1 MKKIITSFL
10 FVFFISACETVREGY
25 SLKKTDNSDEF
36 LVEKK
41 NPLVMPPDYNQLP
54 VPEDFQSKTLKPE
67 TNAKEELENILKKSE
82 NKSAESSLKKSDI
95 GQSVLE
101 KIN

>member
-1 MKKIITSFL
+1 MKKIIISLL
-10 FVFFISACETVREGY
+10 FVFVISACETAREGF
-25 SLKKTDNSDEF
+25 SLKKIDNSDEF

-54 VPEDFQSKTLKPE
+54 VPEDFKSKTLKPE
-67 TNAKEELENILKKSE
+67 NNAKDELEKILKKSE
-82 NKSAESSLKKSDI
+82 NKSAESNSKKSDI
-95 GQSVLE
+95 GKSVLE

>member
-67 TNAKEELENILKKSE
+67 NNAKEELENILKKSE
-82 NKSAESSLKKSDI
+82 NKSAESSSKKSDI